1 MTARARKL
9 PAVQSRNSTDATVAT
24 LRALERKILWLSAW
38 MIHHANHIRPS
49 QDGLKV
55 GGHQASCASLVS
67 VMTVLFMHILRPQDR
82 VAVKPHAAPVFH
94 AIQYLLGRQDLQQLI
109 DFRAFGGAQA
119 YPSRTKDHDGVD
131 FSTGSVGL
139 GVAATLFASIV
150 QDYLRT
156 HDLVDTSTPP
166 GRMVALM
173 GDAELDEGNVFEALL
188 EGWKHDVRNLWWVSD
203 YNRQSLD
210 GTVNDNLF
218 QKITAFFENVG
229 WKVINIKYGKLL
241 EQAFSG
247 PAGEALKQWIDACP
261 NQLYSALTFKGH
273 GAWRER
279 LKRDLAGTKGLGEF
293 LDSHDDDA
301 LHRLMTNLGGHDLET
316 LIKTFEGVTDERPH
330 CFIAY
335 TIKGWGLPLAGHR
348 DNHAGLMTPS
358 QMEEFRKSNH
368 VAAGHEWEPLAGID
382 DKKKVEAFIANVP
395 WKQKPLETDK
405 RPLVLKPRL
414 EIAPTKQISTQAAF
428 GNSLNGIAGEGGELA
443 RRIVTTSP
451 DVAVSTN
458 LSAWI
463 NKRGVFN
470 RAPRSDVFQ
479 DEKIASPLKWFL
491 EPKGQHIELG
501 IAENNFFLM
510 LCAAGLSESL
520 FGSRLLPIGTVYDTF
535 ISRGLDAL
543 NYAVYQDA
551 RFMMAGTPSGT
562 ALAPEGG
569 AHQSLI
575 TPLIGMSL
583 PNLVSFEPAFAD
595 ELAVIMQ
602 WGFAHMQRATG
613 SSVYLRLSTRSI
625 GQPQRAMSPTL
636 GEEITRGGYW
646 LKAPA
651 PEAKTIIAYTGAV
664 APEAIAAHAVLSE
677 RQPGAGLLAITS
689 LDRLHADWLD
699 NAENSHVATLLA
711 AAPRAAIVSVIDGHP
726 ASMSW
731 LGAVRGQRIRPLGV
745 SGFGQSANIPDLFAH
760 HGIDANAIVEAAD
773 RLAF

>member
-1 MTARARKL
+1 MTAIARKL
-9 PAVQSRNSTDATVAT
+9 AVVPNSDSNDATLAV
-24 LRALERKILWLSAW
+24 LRSLEKKILWLSAW
-38 MIHHANHIRPS
+38 TIHNANHIRPS
-49 QDGLKV
+49 RDGLKV

-67 VMTVLFMHILRPQDR
+67 LMTVLFMHVLRPQDR

-109 DFRAFGGAQA
+109 DFRALGGAQA
-119 YPSRTKDHDGVD
+119 YPSRTKDKDGVD

-156 HDLVDTSTPP
+156 HDLVDTSQPP
-166 GRMVALM
+166 GRLIALM

-188 EGWKHDVRNLWWVSD
+188 EGWKHEVRNLWWIID

-218 QKITAFFENVG
+218 QRITTFFENVG
-229 WKVINIKYGKLL
+229 WKVINIKYGRLL
-241 EQAFSG
+241 ERAFEG
-247 PAGEALKQWIDACP
+247 PAGGALKQWIDACP

-279 LKRDLAGTKGLGEF
+279 LKRDLAGSKGLAEF
-293 LDSHDDDA
+293 LDSHDDDV

-316 LIKTFEGVTDERPH
+316 LMKTFESVTDERPH

-358 QMEEFRKSNH
+358 QMEEFRKSNKI
-368 VAAGHEWEPLAGID
+368 VTGREWEPLAGID
-382 DKKKVEAFIANVP
+382 NRKAVEAFIATVP
-395 WKQKPLETDK
+395 WKQKPLDSDK

-414 EIAPTKQISTQAAF
+414 DIAPSKPISTQAAF
-428 GNSLNGIAGEGGELA
+428 GNALNAIAGEGSELA
-443 RRIVTTSP
+443 KRIVTTSP

-470 RAPRSDVFQ
+470 RAPRTDVFQ
-479 DEKIASPLKWFL
+479 DEKIASPLKWFQG
-491 EPKGQHIELG
+491 PKGQHIELG

-520 FGSRLLPIGTVYDTF
+520 FGSRLLPVGTVYDTF

-575 TPLIGMSL
+575 TPLIGMSM

-602 WGFAHMQRATG
+602 WGFAHMQRASG

-625 GQPQRAMSPTL
+625 EQPQRATSPTL
-636 GEEITRGGYW
+636 AEEITSGAYW
-646 LKAPA
+646 LKAPGPNA
-651 PEAKTIIAYTGAV
+651 ETVIAYTGAV
-664 APEAIAAHAVLSE
+664 VPEAVAAHARLCE

-689 LDRLHADWLD
+689 LDRLHAGWLD
-699 NAENSHVATLLA
+699 RGGDCHVATLLG

-726 ASMSW
+726 AAMSW
-731 LGAVRGQRIRPLGV
+731 LGAVHGQRIRPLGV
-745 SGFGQSANIPDLFAH
+745 RTFGESANILDLFAR
-760 HGIDANAIVEAAD
+760 HGIDADAIVAAAD
-773 RLAF
+773 SLTL